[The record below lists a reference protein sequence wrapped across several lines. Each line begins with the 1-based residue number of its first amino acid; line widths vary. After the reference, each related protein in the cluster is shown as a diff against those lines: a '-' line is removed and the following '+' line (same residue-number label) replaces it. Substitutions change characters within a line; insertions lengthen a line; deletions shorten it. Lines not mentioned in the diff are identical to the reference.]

1 MRLPGFLS
9 AHAQQFCTFCA
20 IRASAPAS
28 PHLACEIQRVKDVMA
43 RSRSER
49 HPLCTAGCRPLAPRA
64 ALKRQSKQASGVG
77 NSRR

>member
-28 PHLACEIQRVKDVMA
+28 PHLACGSQRVN
-43 RSRSER
+43 RFHGQGPE
-49 HPLCTAGCRPLAPRA
+49 LAAPIVHRRLPTTSISGGAEKTDQTTFRRA
-64 ALKRQSKQASGVG
+64 QLT
-77 NSRR
+77 